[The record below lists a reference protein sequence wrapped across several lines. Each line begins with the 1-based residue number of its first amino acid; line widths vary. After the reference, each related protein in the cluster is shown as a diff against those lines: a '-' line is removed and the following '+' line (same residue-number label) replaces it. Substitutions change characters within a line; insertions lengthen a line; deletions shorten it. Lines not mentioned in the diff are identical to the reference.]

1 MEFLRTIN
9 LARKTMPFPFYMLL
23 VAVPVAVFLILFLA
37 ARTLATEDSFV
48 NVHTISLFAFLGYIN
63 FCFWKKLHWQRLD
76 DFEKAASWINNVD
89 RMGLVI
95 FIAIMATW

>member
-1 MEFLRTIN
+1 T
-9 LARKTMPFPFYMLL
+9 TMPFPFYMLL

-37 ARTLATEDSFV
+37 ASNLATEDSFV

-63 FCFWKKLHWQRLD
+63 FCFWKKLHWQRLGN
-76 DFEKAASWINNVD
+76 FEKAASWITNVD

-95 FIAIMATW
+95 FIAIMVTW